1 MQLPKT
7 QSKIVLFL
15 LLGGALTLLG
25 GCAAMHAL
33 KENPRVSVADVRVRD
48 IKPMETV
55 FQLELRIQNPNDVPI
70 DLYGINCEMEVDG
83 RHFASGIA
91 DANQTVPA
99 FGTTTVPVSVYAS
112 VLDMVSSV
120 VDLIQTSE
128 AASSRGKPVAYL
140 LKGTVIVGVQGVKK
154 EIPVTS
160 SGELSLKGIG
170 RTLNLPHRGAAVFLP
185 EKKSGGGSPAI
196 PLPMAR
202 PTALSQRLAALK
214 VSQLSNRPVW

>member
-55 FQLELRIQNPNDVPI
+55 FLLELRIQNPNDVPI

-99 FGTTTVPVSVYAS
+99 FGTTTVPVSIYAS

-140 LKGTVIVGVQGVKK
+140 LKGTVNVGVHSFKK
-154 EIPVTS
+154 EIPFSS

-170 RTLNLPHRGAAVFLP
+170 RTLNLPR
-185 EKKSGGGSPAI
+185 
-196 PLPMAR
+196 R
-202 PTALSQRLAALK
+202 
-214 VSQLSNRPVW
+214 